1 MMGTTMKML
10 SKIRDQRGVSAI
22 EFAIVLPILILLI
35 FGIIEFS
42 LFLYDKAVITNASR
56 EGARAGIVFA
66 DPRPGDD
73 SIAAVVDNYCQDNL
87 ITFGAATG
95 PTTTVSRGGTGI
107 AGDSLTVQVT
117 YQYDFLVIPNY
128 IPGLGSGINLV
139 AETIMRLE

>member
-1 MMGTTMKML
+1 MRMISTIK
-10 SKIRDQRGVSAI
+10 DQRGVSAI

-66 DPRPGDD
+66 DPRIDD
-73 SIAAVVDNYCQDNL
+73 ASIEAVVDNYCQNNV

-95 PTTTVSRGGTGI
+95 PTTTVTRGGTGS
-107 AGDSLTVQVT
+107 AGDPLTVRVT

-128 IPGLGSGINLV
+128 VPRLGSGVGLV
-139 AETIMRLE
+139 GETIMRLE